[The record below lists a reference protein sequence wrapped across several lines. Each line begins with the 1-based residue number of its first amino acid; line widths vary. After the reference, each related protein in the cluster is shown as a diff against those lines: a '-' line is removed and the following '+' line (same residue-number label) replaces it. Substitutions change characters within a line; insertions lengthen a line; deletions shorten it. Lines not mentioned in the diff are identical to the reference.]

1 MYGVSM
7 GLKQFLSIDNVL
19 SWAAYR
25 TKNLTRHV
33 FTGKAALMLTAM
45 IVLLFFLR
53 VSLKMI
59 AVVAVLGT
67 AASLSTIYKR
77 YIKLPSAIELV
88 TFGTVMTSIAYG
100 PFIGAVFGSVTT
112 LISEI
117 VSAAVDMNTFM
128 YIISRA
134 VIGIVAF
141 YIQGMNIVLLGIIG
155 VVIFGIISTPLYIL
169 AGDFEAKWKAV
180 YFLTINALFN
190 LLVFSLLGKAVL
202 GIIV

>member
-1 MYGVSM
+1 M

-25 TKNLTRHV
+25 TKNLTRYV
-33 FTGKAALMLTAM
+33 FTGKAALIITSM
-45 IVLLFFLR
+45 IVLLFFLK
-53 VSLKMI
+53 VSLKMLV
-59 AVVAVLGT
+59 VVAVLGT
-67 AASLSTIYKR
+67 AASFSTIYKR
-77 YIKLPSAIELV
+77 YIRMPSAIELV

-100 PFIGAVFGSVTT
+100 PFIGAVFGAVTT

-134 VIGIVAF
+134 TIGTAAF
-141 YIQGMNIVLLGIIG
+141 YLQGMNIVMLGIVG
-155 VVIFGIISTPLYIL
+155 VIIFGVISTPLYIL
-169 AGDFEAKWKAV
+169 AGDFEAKWKSV
-180 YFLTINALFN
+180 YFLIINFLFN

-202 GIIV
+202 GMIL

>member
-1 MYGVSM
+1 M

-19 SWAAYR
+19 SWAAYKA
-25 TKNLTRHV
+25 KNLTRYV

-45 IVLLFFLR
+45 IVLLFFLK
-53 VSLKMI
+53 VSLKML

-67 AASLSTIYKR
+67 AASFSTIYKR
-77 YIKLPSAIELV
+77 YIRIPSAIELV

-100 PFIGAVFGSVTT
+100 PFIGAVFGAVTT

-134 VIGIVAF
+134 VIGAVAF
-141 YIQGMNIVLLGIIG
+141 YLQGINIVMLGVIG
-155 VVIFGIISTPLYIL
+155 VLIFGVISTPLYLL
-169 AGDFEAKWKAV
+169 AGDFEAKWKTV
-180 YFLTINALFN
+180 YFLTLNFLFN
-190 LLVFSLLGKAVL
+190 FLVFSLLGKAVL
-202 GIIV
+202 GVIV